1 MTRAYIKKCL
11 WDSAPHRNDMDFPQ
25 EREQQNVL
33 SRACMHARSPRVFT
47 TYPKLCNPK
56 TLNFKIIIMKKNFVR
71 L

>member
-1 MTRAYIKKCL
+1 MTRAYIKKCM
-11 WDSAPHRNDMDFPQ
+11 WDSAPHRNDMDFPR

-47 TYPKLCNPK
+47 AYPK

>member
-11 WDSAPHRNDMDFPQ
+11 WDSAPHRNDMDFPR

-47 TYPKLCNPK
+47 AYPKAK
-56 TLNFKIIIMKKNFVR
+56 AV
-71 L
+71 

>member
-1 MTRAYIKKCL
+1 MTRAYIKKCM

-47 TYPKLCNPK
+47 AYPKAK
-56 TLNFKIIIMKKNFVR
+56 AV
-71 L
+71 